1 MIEKIKF
8 QIEEFELGGI
18 SAFELIKRITKIIN
32 EY

>member
-18 SAFELIKRITKIIN
+18 SAFELIKRIIKIIN
-32 EY
+32 EN